1 MAEAPAAGRGIA
13 SPYHVAKKV
22 NVMRA
27 AEIMTRPVI
36 TVQPN
41 TPLRDAVHELVDNGF
56 AGLPVVDEDDRV
68 IGVITERDALAASER
83 DDGMAG
89 SVADVMKQPVDVVA
103 PDADTHEIVHHMLER
118 HLRCLPVV
126 ADGELVG
133 IISRRDLLRP
143 LVRPDDAIRAGVAR
157 LLNDYTSLRSPWQ
170 VTSLAGVV
178 TVSGRF
184 RDHAERLVVE
194 AIARTV
200 PGVVSVEVS
209 GEVSRARDLRVG

>member
-1 MAEAPAAGRGIA
+1 A

-41 TPLRDAVHELVDNGF
+41 TPLREAVHELVDNGF

-103 PDADTHEIVHHMLER
+103 PDADTHEIDRKSTRLNSSHVK
-118 HLRCLPVV
+118 
-126 ADGELVG
+126 
-133 IISRRDLLRP
+133 ISYA
-143 LVRPDDAIRAGVAR
+143 V
-157 LLNDYTSLRSPWQ
+157 
-170 VTSLAGVV
+170 
-178 TVSGRF
+178 F
-184 RDHAERLVVE
+184 
-194 AIARTV
+194 
-200 PGVVSVEVS
+200 
-209 GEVSRARDLRVG
+209 

>member
-1 MAEAPAAGRGIA
+1 
-13 SPYHVAKKV
+13 
-22 NVMRA
+22 MRA

-41 TPLRDAVHELVDNGF
+41 TPLREAVHELVDNGF

-103 PDADTHEIVHHMLER
+103 PDADTHEVVHHMLER

-200 PGVVSVEVS
+200 PGVASVEVS